1 MKAEKGAQ
9 LITDNQ
15 KGFIADMAVAKL
27 KELKE
32 LKELVD
38 ANQLTKKPVR
48 GAESLGEITAD
59 MTAGNASRLIDILS
73 QRPAPTRNSYSNK
86 RMTKMADIVDD
97 IERIIDDWDF
107 NSLGGK

>member
-1 MKAEKGAQ
+1 
-9 LITDNQ
+9 
-15 KGFIADMAVAKL
+15 MAVAKL

-38 ANQLTKKPVR
+38 ANQLTKKPVQN
-48 GAESLGEITAD
+48 AESLGEITAD
-59 MTAGNASRLIDILS
+59 MTASNASRLIDILS
-73 QRPAPTRNSYSNK
+73 QKPAPTRNSYSNK